1 MNEMQD
7 VFISHAH
14 KDVEKYIT
22 PLVNA
27 FKPKGRNIKFWRDAG
42 EIGGIDSV
50 AKKIN
55 EGLRSCRIFLPC
67 LSQNYME
74 SEWCQKEMW
83 SALSQHIDSGKKSI
97 FLLILNSKK
106 EVFEKY
112 PLLGDL
118 KYRLFEQGVESIA
131 DELAT
136 LCAAQ
141 SSKKN
146 GLSIRVESA
155 HSGVLCDIIESPD
168 VSVEWLA
175 SKATAA
181 LGGKDRA
188 DVGALERFMVR
199 WILVDVRAE
208 DYYRSLTNLQRQE
221 IWAVVKVEDELRKA
235 TEGTTSLRKLGV
247 EDGTVF
253 HLWGIVPGTIVLK
266 KESPPRDPL
275 GGGGRAIMS

>member
-27 FKPKGRNIKFWRDAG
+27 FKAKDRNIRFWRDAG
-42 EIGGIDSV
+42 EIRGVDSI
-50 AKKIN
+50 AERIN
-55 EGLRSCRIFLPC
+55 EGLKSCRIFLPC
-67 LSQNYME
+67 LSKNYME

-83 SALSQHIDSGKKSI
+83 SALSQHIESGKKSI

-118 KYRLFEQGVESIA
+118 KYRLFEQGIESIA
-131 DELAT
+131 DEIAA

-141 SSKKN
+141 SSRKN

-168 VSVEWLA
+168 VSVEWLS
-175 SKATAA
+175 SKASAA
-181 LGGKDRA
+181 LGGKDSA
-188 DVGALERFMVR
+188 DAGALEWFRVR

-208 DYYRSLTNLQRQE
+208 DYYRSLTNIQRQE
-221 IWAVVKVEDELRKA
+221 IWAVVKVGDEVRKA

-247 EDGTVF
+247 ENGTVF
-253 HLWGIVPGTIVLK
+253 QAASSICDR
-266 KESPPRDPL
+266 SPRN
-275 GGGGRAIMS
+275 

>member
-22 PLVNA
+22 PLVIAFNA
-27 FKPKGRNIKFWRDAG
+27 KDRNIKFWRDAG
-42 EIGGIDSV
+42 EISGVDSI
-50 AKKIN
+50 AERIN
-55 EGLRSCRIFLPC
+55 EGLKSCRIFLPC
-67 LSQNYME
+67 LSKNYME
-74 SEWCQKEMW
+74 SKWCQKEMW
-83 SALSQHIDSGKKSI
+83 SALSQHIESGKKSI

-118 KYRLFEQGVESIA
+118 EYRLFEQGIESIA
-131 DELAT
+131 DEIAA

-168 VSVEWLA
+168 VSVQWLS
-175 SKATAA
+175 SKASAA

-188 DVGALERFMVR
+188 DAGALEWFSVR

-208 DYYRSLTNLQRQE
+208 DYYRSLTNTQRQE
-221 IWAVVKVEDELRKA
+221 IWAVVKVGDEVRKA

-253 HLWGIVPGTIVLK
+253 HLWGIVPGTIVLI
-266 KESPPRDPL
+266 EEPRPGGPL
-275 GGGGRAIMS
+275 GGAGRAI